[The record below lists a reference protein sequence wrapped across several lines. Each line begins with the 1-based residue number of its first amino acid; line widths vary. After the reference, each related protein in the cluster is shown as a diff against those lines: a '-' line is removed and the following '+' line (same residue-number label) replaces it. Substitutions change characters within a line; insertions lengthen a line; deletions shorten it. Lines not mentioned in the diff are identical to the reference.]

1 MPKLKFG
8 APIIST
14 IVSAL
19 LFAAIYAFLVF
30 AVRLSPMTS
39 AITAL
44 VITASYR
51 IYKSGVVPRTAKR
64 IGNAIANATFNLAS
78 PFVYKR
84 LGLSP
89 AFVNKVAETGGRVDL
104 KDVLEL
110 RAIAEAGG
118 QKVGAPF
125 FQALGLFCLKVGY
138 NPVFIA
144 ESKAEAARKRADAE
158 AARNNIPAIADW
170 LRAEQERIAKL
181 AQNAQNYAASETE
194 ASRLRAQESDEV
206 ATDLEGLLAAAEPHF
221 QASFQDETARP
232 M

>member
-158 AARNNIPAIADW
+158 AARNNIPA
-170 LRAEQERIAKL
+170 
-181 AQNAQNYAASETE
+181 SETE